1 MYVMGTEKLKD
12 TKEVIRS
19 CKSKENR
26 EQNGNRKGTLKI
38 ELCEPHKIKE

>member
-1 MYVMGTEKLKD
+1 MYVTGTEKLKD

-26 EQNGNRKGTLKI
+26 E
-38 ELCEPHKIKE
+38 